1 MNSSLHYVY
10 IVCCADG
17 TLYTGYATDVAR
29 RVATHNAGKGAR
41 YTRARLPVELLASWE
56 FASKSEALRIEY
68 ALKRW
73 PRRQKL
79 LLIETCQLPA
89 IMHTVIERGSHLD
102 E

>member
-1 MNSSLHYVY
+1 MNSALHYVY
-10 IVCCADG
+10 IVRCVDG

-56 FASKSEALRIEY
+56 FATKNEALRIEY

-79 LLIETCQLPA
+79 LLIETPA
-89 IMHTVIERGSHLD
+89 LITLLTTPQPDGVE
-102 E
+102 

>member
-1 MNSSLHYVY
+1 MNTVLHYVY
-10 IVCCADG
+10 IVRCVDD

-56 FASKSEALRIEY
+56 FATKNEALRIEY

-73 PRRQKL
+73 SRRQKL
-79 LLIETCQLPA
+79 LLIETPTLITLLTAPQA
-89 IMHTVIERGSHLD
+89 NEVE
-102 E
+102 